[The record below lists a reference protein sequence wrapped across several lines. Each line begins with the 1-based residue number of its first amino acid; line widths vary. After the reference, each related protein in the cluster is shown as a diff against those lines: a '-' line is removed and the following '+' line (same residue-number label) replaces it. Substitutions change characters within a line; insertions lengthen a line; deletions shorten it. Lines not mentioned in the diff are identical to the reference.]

1 MSLEIED
8 LEATSVMS
16 TLHARDEIVVEASEK
31 TKVDN
36 MDYSTVVMDGQE
48 RFACNNCDFK
58 SDKIKGIKR
67 HITTTHVVMKVVNT
81 TKKRKSMESA
91 KTEENAKEVKQVKVD
106 EQLSESVWENFGKVP
121 VTSTQVEIEEQQRMM
136 DELEE
141 DMKNVRQ
148 GEATEGVEENDMNEL
163 KEQYEEEKR
172 KNIVLQGKV
181 NELEDIKAKQ
191 KANMDRMM
199 RIVGEYK
206 AELDKAKAAKGG
218 AELVKVKRE
227 LKEAKTTISELQ
239 KKVER
244 LSTDKAKAEAEVA
257 RVMKHNSHMEEA
269 LQRTRR
275 PETTQRSEKDCP
287 FWTEGHCK
295 FSGSECKRGSHK
307 KEKFNTMQ
315 RRGVVNEEKIVSN
328 VLEVLSR
335 QQQRPPL
342 GQQPLQQQQPMM
354 MMQEMMPQQQMMT
367 MRPQMVGPQYQQQVG
382 FRQNPAGL
390 QWNNGA
396 QQHQDWM
403 DMSMAGNNTAN
414 LRFSQ

>member
-1 MSLEIED
+1 
-8 LEATSVMS
+8 
-16 TLHARDEIVVEASEK
+16 
-31 TKVDN
+31 
-36 MDYSTVVMDGQE
+36 
-48 RFACNNCDFK
+48 
-58 SDKIKGIKR
+58 
-67 HITTTHVVMKVVNT
+67 MK
-81 TKKRKSMESA
+81 
-91 KTEENAKEVKQVKVD
+91 
-106 EQLSESVWENFGKVP
+106 SESSIVY
-121 VTSTQVEIEEQQRMM
+121 VTMEKKHSTQVEIEEQQRMM

-148 GEATEGVEENDMNEL
+148 GEATEGAEDNDMNEL

-218 AELVKVKRE
+218 AELAKVKKE
-227 LKEAKTTISELQ
+227 LKEAKSTISEMQ

-257 RVMKHNSHMEEA
+257 RVMKHNNHMEEA

-315 RRGVVNEEKIVSN
+315 RRGVVNEEKIVSY

-342 GQQPLQQQQPMM
+342 GQQPQQQQQPMM